1 MTREVINCAV
11 MFSDVAGSTALYD
24 KFGDEKAKAIIG
36 NCIDL
41 MADIT
46 KRNKGIVIKTI
57 GDEIMSR
64 FPTAEDGVT
73 ASCSIQEAVS
83 ILTGPDD
90 EPMAVRIGIH
100 AGEAILDNDDVFGDA
115 VNVAARMAGIAKARQ
130 IITTE
135 DTYNQLSE
143 DLQEMA
149 REFDKASVKGK
160 QDLITIYDIV
170 WDEEDDVTRMSF
182 TPSQSS
188 SDTVLTM
195 SFSGSSRVF
204 GQNDMPI
211 TIGRGAKADITI
223 NAPLAS
229 RIHVKVDYNRGKF
242 VLVDQST
249 NGTFVKLNDGKE
261 VYLRREELPLSSQ
274 GMISLGEKVDDS
286 SPLLVAFKVGD

>member
-1 MTREVINCAV
+1 MSRETINCAV

-24 KFGDEKAKAIIG
+24 EYGDTKAKAIIE
-36 NCIDL
+36 NCLNI
-41 MADIT
+41 MAEIT
-46 KRNKGIVIKTI
+46 KRYKGVVIKTI

-64 FPTAEDGVT
+64 FPTAEDGVK
-73 ASCSIQEAVS
+73 ASCSIQEAIS

-90 EPMAVRIGIH
+90 NPMAVRIGIH
-100 AGEAILDNDDVFGDA
+100 AGEAILDDNDVFGDA

-149 REFDKASVKGK
+149 REFDTTSVKGK
-160 QDLITIYDIV
+160 QDQITIYDIV

-188 SDTVLTM
+188 SDSQITMTYSGQQKILT
-195 SFSGSSRVF
+195 
-204 GQNDMPI
+204 QADTPI

-223 NAPLAS
+223 DAPLAS
-229 RIHVKVDYNRGKF
+229 RSHVRLDYNRGKF
-242 VLVDQST
+242 VLSDQST
-249 NGTFVKLNDGKE
+249 NGTFIKLADGKE
-261 VYLRREELPLSSQ
+261 VYLRREELPLSSR
-274 GMISLGEKVDDS
+274 GAISLGEKIDEA
-286 SPLLVAFKVGD
+286 SPLIISFEVS

>member
-1 MTREVINCAV
+1 MSREIINCAV

-24 KFGDEKAKAIIG
+24 KFGDTKAKAIIG
-36 NCIDL
+36 NCINL

-46 KRNKGIVIKTI
+46 KRHKGIVIKTI

-64 FPTAEDGVT
+64 FPTAEDGVS
-73 ASCSIQEAVS
+73 ACCSIQEAVS

-100 AGEAILDNDDVFGDA
+100 AGEAILDDNDVFGDA

-143 DLQEMA
+143 DLQDMA
-149 REFDKASVKGK
+149 REFDTTSVKGK

-170 WDEEDDVTRMSF
+170 WDEEDDVTKMSF
-182 TPSQSS
+182 SPSQSS
-188 SDTVLTM
+188 TDTKLTLGY
-195 SFSGSSRVF
+195 SGGSKLF
-204 GQNDMPI
+204 TQDDMPI
-211 TIGRGAKADITI
+211 IIGRGAKADITI
-223 NAPLAS
+223 DAPLAS
-229 RIHVKVDYNRGKF
+229 RSHAKVDYNRGKF

-249 NGTFVKLNDGKE
+249 NGTFIKLNDGKE
-261 VYLRREELPLSSQ
+261 VYLRREELPLSST
-274 GMISLGEKVDDS
+274 GAISIGEKVVDS
-286 SPLLVAFKVGD
+286 SPLLVSFKVGD

>member
-1 MTREVINCAV
+1 MSREIINCAV

-24 KFGDEKAKAIIG
+24 KFGDTEAKAIIE
-36 NCIDL
+36 NCINL

-46 KRNKGIVIKTI
+46 TRFKGIVIKTI
-57 GDEIMSR
+57 GDEIMCR
-64 FPTAEDGVT
+64 FPTAEDGVN

-83 ILTGPDD
+83 ILTGPDG

-149 REFDKASVKGK
+149 REFDTTSVKGK
-160 QDLITIYDIV
+160 QDQITIYDVV

-188 SDTVLTM
+188 SDTQITMIYSGQTKVL
-195 SFSGSSRVF
+195 S
-204 GQNDMPI
+204 QADMPI
-211 TIGRGAKADITI
+211 MIGRGAKADITLD
-223 NAPLAS
+223 APLAS
-229 RIHVKVDYNRGKF
+229 RIHVKLDYNRGKF
-242 VLVDQST
+242 VLADQST
-249 NGTFVKLNDGKE
+249 NGTFIKLNDGKE
-261 VYLRREELPLSSQ
+261 VYLRREELPLSSR
-274 GMISLGEKVDDS
+274 GAISLGEKVNES
-286 SPLLVAFKVGD
+286 SPINISFIVG